1 VPAERPEKEAPPRAP
16 GEAAAI
22 SGRAPAAAAAVLVP
36 SRVPLLLIYRR

>member
-1 VPAERPEKEAPPRAP
+1 VPAERPEKEAPPRA